1 MVRYIYNNGVSLQD
15 PVMFAGYE
23 RRQRKEEHLVYVKLR
38 KMFLSIWFSKKS
50 WQSDIYLLTFQNI
63 NLNDK

>member
-38 KMFLSIWFSKKS
+38 KMFLLIWFSKKS